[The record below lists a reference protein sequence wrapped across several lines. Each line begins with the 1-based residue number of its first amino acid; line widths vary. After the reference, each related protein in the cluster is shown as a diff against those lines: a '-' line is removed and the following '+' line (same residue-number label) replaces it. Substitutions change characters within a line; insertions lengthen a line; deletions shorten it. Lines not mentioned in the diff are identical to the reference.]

1 MRKLIFTAITLLIFS
16 TSALSGD
23 YCKSIEYA
31 EIKDMDKTELLDAFK
46 QDATKFA
53 MGREGEKCRQNI
65 KAYQRQLKKRFKYTD
80 EKLAMMYLEY
90 QKTAWENEAKRSSQ
104 Q

>member
-1 MRKLIFTAITLLIFS
+1 MKKLIFTTIVFLAFT

-53 MGREGEKCRQNI
+53 MGREGEKCKQNI

-80 EKLAMMYLEY
+80 EKLATMYLEY
-90 QKTAWENEAKRSSQ
+90 QAVAWENEAKRSAQ